1 MDGKGSREMNALAF
15 QTPGKLF
22 SDYSS
27 RLSAALQGFD
37 WSPVERLAY
46 DLRDCWQT
54 GRQVF
59 FCGNGG
65 SGGNANHLANDFL
78 YALSKTR
85 GSGLR
90 VHSLS
95 SNPSVITCLAND
107 EGYDQVFSLQLA
119 VLARKG
125 DVLITFSGS
134 GNSPNILKAL
144 DESKK
149 LGMTSYAVLGF
160 TGGKA
165 KAMADVPI
173 HFDVDDMQIAEDAQ
187 MIGGHM
193 LLQWLHGQRDE
204 VNSLKNAAAELR
216 RTWRRMKNT

>member
-1 MDGKGSREMNALAF
+1 MNALTF
-15 QTPGKLF
+15 KTPGSLF
-22 SDYSS
+22 ADYTS
-27 RLSAALQGFD
+27 RFSTVLKDFD
-37 WSPVERLAY
+37 WSPVEKLAY

-78 YALSKTR
+78 FALSKTP

-144 DESKK
+144 EEAKTV
-149 LGMTSYAVLGF
+149 GMTSYAVLGF
-160 TGGKA
+160 SGGKA
-165 KAMADVPI
+165 KALADVPI
-173 HFDVDDMQIAEDAQ
+173 HFAVNDMQIAEDAQ
-187 MIGGHM
+187 MVIGHM
-193 LLQWLHGQRDE
+193 IMQWLYAQRGEIITTRE
-204 VNSLKNAAAELR
+204 V
-216 RTWRRMKNT
+216 

>member
-1 MDGKGSREMNALAF
+1 MDGKGSREMNVLAF

-22 SDYSS
+22 ADYTS
-27 RLSAALQGFD
+27 RFGTLLQGFD

-78 YALSKTR
+78 YALSKTP

-95 SNPSVITCLAND
+95 ANPAVITCLAND

-144 DESKK
+144 EEAKK
-149 LGMTSYAVLGF
+149 IGMTSYAVLGF
-160 TGGKA
+160 SGGKA
-165 KAMADVPI
+165 KALADVPV
-173 HFDVDDMQIAEDAQ
+173 HFAIDDMQIAEDAQ
-187 MIGGHM
+187 MVIGHM
-193 LLQWLHGQRDE
+193 IMQWLYAQRGDITP
-204 VNSLKNAAAELR
+204 LR
-216 RTWRRMKNT
+216 EG

>member
-1 MDGKGSREMNALAF
+1 MNVLAF
-15 QTPGKLF
+15 KTPGSLF
-22 SDYSS
+22 ADYTS
-27 RLSAALQGFD
+27 RFSTVLKDFD
-37 WSPVERLAY
+37 WSPVEKLAY

-78 YALSKTR
+78 YALSKTP

-144 DESKK
+144 EEGKK

-165 KAMADVPI
+165 KALADVPI
-173 HFDVDDMQIAEDAQ
+173 HFAVDDMQIAEDAQ
-187 MIGGHM
+187 MVIGHM
-193 LLQWLHGQRDE
+193 IMQWLYAQRGDIITTRE
-204 VNSLKNAAAELR
+204 V
-216 RTWRRMKNT
+216 

>member
-1 MDGKGSREMNALAF
+1 MNVLAF
-15 QTPGKLF
+15 RTPGSLFADYTSRF
-22 SDYSS
+22 SDIL
-27 RLSAALQGFD
+27 RGFD
-37 WSPVERLAY
+37 WAPVEKLAY

-78 YALSKTR
+78 YALSKTP

-125 DVLITFSGS
+125 DVLIAFSGS

-144 DESKK
+144 EEGKK
-149 LGMTSYAVLGF
+149 IGMTSYAVLGF
-160 TGGKA
+160 SGGKA

-173 HFDVDDMQIAEDAQ
+173 HFAVDDMQIAEDAQ
-187 MIGGHM
+187 MVIGHM
-193 LLQWLHGQRDE
+193 IMQWLYAQRGDIITNRE
-204 VNSLKNAAAELR
+204 V
-216 RTWRRMKNT
+216 

>member
-1 MDGKGSREMNALAF
+1 MNVLAF
-15 QTPGKLF
+15 QTPGALF
-22 SDYSS
+22 SDYTS
-27 RLSAALQGFD
+27 RFADVLKGFD
-37 WSPVERLAY
+37 WTSVEKLAY
-46 DLRDCWQT
+46 ELRDCWQT

-65 SGGNANHLANDFL
+65 SGGNANHLANDYL
-78 YALSKTR
+78 YALSKTP

-125 DVLITFSGS
+125 DVLIAFSGS

-144 DESKK
+144 GEAKS

-160 TGGKA
+160 SGGKA

-173 HFDVDDMQIAEDAQ
+173 HFAVDDMQIAEDAQ
-187 MIGGHM
+187 MVIGHM
-193 LLQWLHGQRDE
+193 IMQWLYAQRGDIIRTRE
-204 VNSLKNAAAELR
+204 V
-216 RTWRRMKNT
+216 